1 VSLPDKHGTGKTAV
15 NAENINKDG
24 RMSREKAISDI
35 ARRVGDLSVS
45 IGGVWGDID
54 DTARQVEQ
62 QSELLQQIETRAV
75 DMSQR
80 ANDVHETAQQ
90 AFDQS
95 QIVGTQAEHTLDSL
109 DAMFREVTGLIDVV
123 NAFGG
128 QLAGL
133 QATLKRVSN
142 ITREVGTISRQTN
155 LLALNAAIEAARAG
169 RHGAG
174 FMVVAREVKSL
185 SESVGVATEEIGATV
200 NELTSELQALMQKAD
215 HALTMA
221 DTIRLS
227 TDDIGQEVKAM
238 PTSLR
243 SVSDTQRG
251 IAGMSTQISQMLR
264 DVKQDIGGLSAG
276 LSQSSASLA
285 SARDTMLSI
294 TDASE
299 ALTGMSSRLGV
310 ETVDTPFI
318 TAIEG
323 LAARI
328 SARFAQGVAQQD
340 ISLGDLFSEDYQ
352 PLPGTDPQQ
361 FMTAF
366 VTFTD
371 RVLPELQEP
380 MLALSDQIVFCAAV
394 DRNGFLPTHNRKFSQ
409 PQIPGDPVWNMA
421 NCRNRRLFNDRVG
434 LAAGRST
441 RDFLMQAY
449 RRDMGNGQ
457 HLLMKDLSAPIFVNG
472 RHWGGVRLAYKV

>member
-1 VSLPDKHGTGKTAV
+1 VNLEKSLTGEPVA
-15 NAENINKDG
+15 
-24 RMSREKAISDI
+24 REQAISDI

-54 DTARQVEQ
+54 DTARQVEM
-62 QSELLQQIETRAV
+62 QSDLLRQIEARAV
-75 DMSQR
+75 DMTQR
-80 ANDVHETAQQ
+80 AADVHQTAQH
-90 AFDQS
+90 ALEYS
-95 QIVGTQAEHTLDSL
+95 QGVGAQAEQTLDSL
-109 DAMFREVTGLIDVV
+109 GGMFRNVTGLIDVV

-128 QLAGL
+128 QLTGL
-133 QATLKRVSN
+133 ETTLKRVSN
-142 ITREVGTISRQTN
+142 ITRDVGTISRQTN

-185 SESVGVATEEIGATV
+185 SESVGQATEEIGRTIH
-200 NELTSELQALMQKAD
+200 ELTAELQALMHKAD
-215 HALTMA
+215 SALDLA
-221 DTIRLS
+221 GTIRLS
-227 TDDIGQEVKAM
+227 TDDIGQEVQEM
-238 PTSLR
+238 PRSLR

-251 IAGMSTQISQMLR
+251 IAGMSTQISDMLQA
-264 DVKQDIGGLSAG
+264 VQQDIGVLSAG
-276 LSQSSASLA
+276 LTQSAGSLA
-285 SARDTMLSI
+285 SARDTMLAI

-318 TAIEG
+318 TAITA
-323 LAARI
+323 LAERI
-328 SARFAQGVAQQD
+328 SARFTEAVARGD
-340 ISLGDLFSEDYQ
+340 ISLEDLFSETYT
-352 PLPGTDPQQ
+352 PLPQTDPQQ
-361 FMTAF
+361 FMTPF
-366 VTFTD
+366 VPFTD

-380 MLALSDQIVFCAAV
+380 MLLISDKIVFCAAV

-409 PQIPGDPVWNMA
+409 PQVPGDPVWNTA

-441 RDFLMQAY
+441 RAFLMQAY
-449 RRDMGNGQ
+449 RRDMGKGQ
-457 HLLMKDLSAPIFVNG
+457 YILMKDLSAPIFVEG